1 MTFVLDPAFDATSD
15 LLCDLTLCEVRLQLD
30 ARYGWIVLIPR
41 RADMNELEDLSMAER
56 LVLMEE
62 IVLASHAV
70 RAISDAIGLPTEKL
84 NVGALGNVTAQL
96 HVHVVSRRSDDAAW
110 PGPVW
115 GHSPAAPYSP
125 DLIEK
130 ARAAALAVFEEA
142 GFFSAS

>member
-1 MTFVLDPAFDATSD
+1 MTFVLDPAFTETSD
-15 LLCDLTLCEVRLQLD
+15 FLCDLTLCEARLQLD
-30 ARYGWIVLIPR
+30 QRYGWIVLIPR
-41 RADMNELEDLSMAER
+41 RADMRELEELTMAER

-62 IVLASHAV
+62 IVLTGHAV
-70 RAISDAIGLPTEKL
+70 RAASSAIGLATQKL

-115 GHSPAAPYSP
+115 GHSPAQPYDP
-125 DLIEK
+125 DPLAK
-130 ARAAALAVFEEA
+130 ARSAALGVFEEA

>member
-1 MTFVLDPAFDATSD
+1 MTFVLDPAFEETSD
-15 LLCDLTLCEVRLQLD
+15 LLCDLTLCEARLQLD

-41 RADMNELEDLSMAER
+41 RADMRELEELSMAER

-62 IVLASHAV
+62 IVLASQAV

-96 HVHVVSRRSDDAAW
+96 HVHIVSRRSDDAAW

-115 GHSPAAPYSP
+115 GHSPVTPYSP
-125 DLIEK
+125 DRLAK
-130 ARAAALAVFEEA
+130 ARTAALAIFEEA

>member
-1 MTFVLDPAFDATSD
+1 MTFVLDPAFDETSD
-15 LLCDLTLCEVRLQLD
+15 FLCDLTLCEARLQLD

-41 RADMNELEDLSMAER
+41 RADMRELEDLSMAER

-62 IVLASHAV
+62 IVLASQAV

-96 HVHVVSRRSDDAAW
+96 HVHIVSRRSDDAAW

-115 GHSPAAPYSP
+115 GHSPAAPYSS
-125 DLIEK
+125 DRLEK

>member
-1 MTFVLDPAFDATSD
+1 MTFVLAPAFDETSEF
-15 LLCDLTLCEVRLQLD
+15 LCDLTLCEARLQLD

-41 RADMNELEDLSMAER
+41 RDDMRELEDLSMAER

-62 IVLASHAV
+62 IVLASQAV

-96 HVHVVSRRSDDAAW
+96 HVHIVSRRSDDAAW

-115 GHSPAAPYSP
+115 GHSAAASYNP
-125 DLIEK
+125 DHLAK
-130 ARAAALAVFEEA
+130 ARAAALVVFEEA

>member
-1 MTFVLDPAFDATSD
+1 MTFVLDPAFDETSD
-15 LLCDLTLCEVRLQLD
+15 PLCDLTLCEARLQLD

-41 RADMNELEDLSMAER
+41 RADMRELEDLSMAER

-62 IVLASHAV
+62 IVLTGQAV
-70 RAISDAIGLPTEKL
+70 RAASDCLGLPTEKL
-84 NVGALGNVTAQL
+84 NIGSLGNVTTQL

-115 GHSPAAPYSP
+115 GHSAATAYSP
-125 DLIEK
+125 NLLAK

>member
-1 MTFVLDPAFDATSD
+1 MSFVLDQAFETTSV
-15 LLCDLTLCEVRLQLD
+15 LLCDLTLCEARLQLD
-30 ARYGWIVLIPR
+30 SQYGWIVLIPR
-41 RADMNELEDLSMAER
+41 RDEMRELEDLSMAER

-62 IVLASHAV
+62 IVLTGQAV
-70 RAISDAIGLPTEKL
+70 RAVSDAIGLPTEKL

-96 HVHVVSRRSDDAAW
+96 HVHVVSRRSDDPAW

-115 GHSPAAPYSP
+115 GHGTAKPYSP
-125 DLIEK
+125 EWLAK